1 MSVGAKGR
9 GDGFRQLYEQK
20 EEQQVELIEWILQDK
35 NIDAA
40 VKAVRRN
47 KGAAGVDKMTVDE
60 LDAYFA
66 LHREEIKTQIRE
78 GNYRP
83 SPVKR
88 VYIPKADGRK
98 RPLGIPTVSDRAV
111 QQSVAQILSLGY
123 EKYFSE
129 SSYGF
134 RPGRSCQQAVEKAL
148 EYLNEG
154 YEWVV
159 DLDIEKYFDT
169 VNHDRLIS
177 ILRERIN
184 DAKTLRLIRQ
194 FLRAGVMENGLE
206 SPNEEGMPQGGL
218 CRARHN
224 VYLVIRRTT

>member
-224 VYLVIRRTT
+224 IYLVIRRTT

>member
-194 FLRAGVMENGLE
+194 FLRAGIMENGLE

-224 VYLVIRRTT
+224 IYLVIRRTT